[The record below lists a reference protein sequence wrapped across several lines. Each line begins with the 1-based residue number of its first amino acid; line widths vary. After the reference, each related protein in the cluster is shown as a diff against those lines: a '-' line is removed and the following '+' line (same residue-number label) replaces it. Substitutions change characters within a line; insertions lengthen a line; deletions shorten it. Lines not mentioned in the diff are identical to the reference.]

1 MRARVLYSAYTVGIV
16 IFSVF
21 LAFASCVLVF
31 FSKILP
37 PEKPRT

>member
-1 MRARVLYSAYTVGIV
+1 MRTKVLYSIYTVGIV
-16 IFSVF
+16 IFSMF
-21 LAFASCVLVF
+21 LAFASCVLVL